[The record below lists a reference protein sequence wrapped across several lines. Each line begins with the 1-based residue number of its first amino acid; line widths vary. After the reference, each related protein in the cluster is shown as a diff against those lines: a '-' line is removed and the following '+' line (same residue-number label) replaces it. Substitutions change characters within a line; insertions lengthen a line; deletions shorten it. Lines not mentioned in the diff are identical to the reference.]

1 MLRPSDGFD
10 DECSGEQP
18 GRIAAIVNY
27 YGPTDLVNALDGN
40 DSLQKWLKPGKD
52 QRELAR
58 QLSPLTYVRKDLPPV
73 LTIHG
78 DSDEMVPYQDA
89 VKLRAALDHA
99 GVPNELIT
107 IPGGKRGRFRWTDAD
122 ILHAQ
127 RAIEVFLRKYA
138 LTQ

>member
-1 MLRPSDGFD
+1 N
-10 DECSGEQP
+10 
-18 GRIAAIVNY
+18 V
-27 YGPTDLVNALDGN
+27 
-40 DSLQKWLKPGKD
+40 SLQKWLKPGKD

-58 QLSPLTYVRKDLPPV
+58 RLSPLTYVRKDLPPV

-89 VKLRAALDHA
+89 VKLRAALDSAH
-99 GVPNELIT
+99 VPNELIT
-107 IPGGKRGRFRWTDAD
+107 IPGGKLGRFRWTDAD
-122 ILHAQ
+122 ILRAQ